1 MLDILNV
8 GIILVIIGAVLLY
21 INRVKGY
28 DYDRDALGKSL
39 LTVGLLLVIIIGGIY
54 IGTTISR
61 AMYAEKVENYSLYT
75 AAGFYND

>member
-61 AMYAEKVENYSLYT
+61 AMYAEKVENYSLYN